1 MPLRPQTTAA
11 SEKLKLAAS
20 APQPRETIKG
30 SPCTP
35 AGKALWHSH
44 CNEKRASCA
53 KRDACMRSCTPQLS
67 AHHAPPEHT
76 AAVQIEHTQ
85 LKHIAPP
92 NGETHLGKLHH
103 LCCGV
108 RSGRHRKRSRRQHSS
123 GGQRSLRKRQSKLSA
138 IAIGRRFAAHS
149 ARPKRTTNTQL
160 HLRCV
165 NIKKPGSPDAAA
177 ASARQPLP
185 GWPPGALP
193 QASVRPCAG
202 RGVSPSRTSRR
213 REPWRMGSACGEAS
227 SASHYLRNP
236 DFGTDFKTQSKQ
248 LHDACRCYVVAP
260 PAPCRP
266 PHLA

>member
-1 MPLRPQTTAA
+1 M
-11 SEKLKLAAS
+11 
-20 APQPRETIKG
+20 KG

>member
-1 MPLRPQTTAA
+1 MHEILHTTA
-11 SEKLKLAAS
+11 
-20 APQPRETIKG
+20 QRTPRTTRTHSCSSSGTYSTEAY
-30 SPCTP
+30 CTS
-35 AGKALWHSH
+35 K
-44 CNEKRASCA
+44 
-53 KRDACMRSCTPQLS
+53 
-67 AHHAPPEHT
+67 
-76 AAVQIEHTQ
+76 
-85 LKHIAPP
+85 
-92 NGETHLGKLHH
+92 GETHLGKLHH

-202 RGVSPSRTSRR
+202 RGVSSSRTSRR
-213 REPWRMGSACGEAS
+213 REPWRMGSACGRSEFGLTLS
-227 SASHYLRNP
+227 SQP
-236 DFGTDFKTQSKQ
+236 
-248 LHDACRCYVVAP
+248 
-260 PAPCRP
+260 
-266 PHLA
+266 